1 MLEMSLHLM
10 LVQTC
15 YHFLSIVETFHAVAM
30 QCIAIISVIIT
41 NAVIVSPSFY
51 CMDRMATVL
60 NGGYVIA
67 CCLWL
72 YLLMTSQT
80 MQEITDHKTCKYNY
94 IYTIETIQQ
103 TTINVAVI
111 AIYY

>member
-30 QCIAIISVIIT
+30 QWIATISVIIT
-41 NAVIVSPSFY
+41 NAVMLSPPLFY
-51 CMDRMATVL
+51 WIGSATVL

-94 IYTIETIQQ
+94 IIVSEMI
-103 TTINVAVI
+103 
-111 AIYY
+111 

>member
-15 YHFLSIVETFHAVAM
+15 YHFLSIVETFHAVAI
-30 QCIAIISVIIT
+30 QCIATISSTMT

-51 CMDRMATVL
+51 YVLDRMVTVL

-94 IYTIETIQQ
+94 IYTIETIR
-103 TTINVAVI
+103 
-111 AIYY
+111 